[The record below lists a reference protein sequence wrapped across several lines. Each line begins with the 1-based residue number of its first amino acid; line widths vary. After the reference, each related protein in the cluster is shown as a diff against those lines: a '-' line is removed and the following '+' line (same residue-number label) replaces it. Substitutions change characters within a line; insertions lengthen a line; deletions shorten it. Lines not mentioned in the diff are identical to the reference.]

1 MCNYHCPFAE
11 RKACAGFLLCRD
23 MYEEGVNY
31 NVRAN
36 AMNVICAFQKQCM
49 VTGRMENT
57 DTAKECY
64 KMRLE
69 AKQPKVETAPD
80 APAEPAA
87 EEASVQTAANE
98 DSPKANSR
106 KRTTKKSN

>member
-23 MYEEGVNY
+23 MYKEGVNY

-36 AMNVICAFQKQCM
+36 AMTVICAFQKQCM

-57 DTAKECY
+57 DTAKDCY

-69 AKQPKVETAPD
+69 AKQPKAEATP

-87 EEASVQTAANE
+87 EEAPVQAA
-98 DSPKANSR
+98 PKR

>member
-23 MYEEGVNY
+23 MYKEGVNY
-31 NVRAN
+31 NARAN
-36 AMNVICAFQKQCM
+36 AMTVICAFQKQCM

-57 DTAKECY
+57 DTAKDCY
-64 KMRLE
+64 KMRLQ
-69 AKQPKVETAPD
+69 AKQPKVEAVPD
-80 APAEPAA
+80 VPAEEDVPV
-87 EEASVQTAANE
+87 ETAANG